1 MLSDKARESAFKLVD
16 QLGSNSSISP
26 SSQIDVLRTI
36 KNGIIGNKTKKD
48 LYISLNIIPKLV
60 EFLKNKDLSL
70 QLLSTQAA
78 IILGSLAYGSPDIV
92 QLLVSCEA
100 IPTLLSCLKI
110 DEARQDLVEASL
122 RALKAILQLPDIDA
136 SPVYDS
142 HNLENL
148 LLLLKPQFTNVSTL
162 SGSVPTLYTAE
173 LVSLIIAR
181 SCTDTPRQNLLA
193 KEGVIELLVK
203 LLLTDSVKAQ
213 EAALEALSA
222 LCNDNLHIGF
232 QIKKYRGPSNEF
244 PMVVLFDLV
253 RSSNQSMQLAAATCL
268 TNMSRSNSIPEY
280 SKQIICIV
288 LHTLIKLLS
297 STGSAQIEAP
307 LILTYLV
314 RDNEIMQKAACEAD
328 AVCKLVDIIS
338 RLSSGASY
346 SELSDYQSHDKN
358 KLEEYAL
365 LALAAVSTHKEEC
378 RKQVIEAK
386 ALPHIVSAMAH
397 PKFGIRAAACLCTR
411 SLSRSVLNLR
421 TSLLDAGI
429 AEPLF
434 KLLDDESTV
443 VQNSALATLCNIV
456 LDFSSMKKHIIDNG
470 GVNKLISLVDSS
482 NQQLRLNAVWA
493 LKNLLFQA
501 ETNDKAEVMDRLSY
515 KKLYSLINDEEQS
528 IQEQAL
534 GLLRNLSCGKDLV
547 VCNLFSGIGPQK
559 FINLIEEKLK
569 SDSELIIT
577 PTLYIIVNVATGT
590 TDHKTAL
597 MDSKE
602 ILSSIHK
609 FMTHSS
615 SAIRT
620 AAVWCLINLTWTDD
634 SPPGS
639 DCLSRIRKFR
649 GLGFEKTLKALQSD
663 NSLDVKDRAKTALLH
678 FKSEMPSHETSRFG
692 NYSAN
697 TNSIP
702 RVPTDEDMEDG
713 NEDNSSDS
721 V

>member
-1 MLSDKARESAFKLVD
+1 MLSDKARESAFKLVE
-16 QLGSNSSISP
+16 QLEIRNPNSSASHIEA
-26 SSQIDVLRTI
+26 LRTI

-48 LYISLNIIPKLV
+48 LYISFNIIPKLV
-60 EFLKNKDLSL
+60 EFLKNKDVSL
-70 QLLSTQAA
+70 QVLSTQAA

-92 QLLVSCEA
+92 QHLVSCEA

-110 DEARQDLVEASL
+110 GEAKQDLVEASL

-136 SPVYDS
+136 SHLYDS
-142 HNLENL
+142 PSLENL
-148 LLLLKPQFTNVSTL
+148 LILLKPQTTEVATL
-162 SGSVPTLYTAE
+162 ARSVPTLYTAE

-181 SCTDTPRQNLLA
+181 SCTNTQRQNLLVQQGA
-193 KEGVIELLVK
+193 IDLLVK

-213 EAALEALSA
+213 EASLEALSA
-222 LCNDNLHIGF
+222 LCKDNKEVGH
-232 QIKKYRGPSNEF
+232 QIKNYRGPNFEQ
-244 PMVVLFDLV
+244 PMDVLFDLV

-268 TNMSRSNSIPEY
+268 TNLSRSNSIPEHN
-280 SKQIICIV
+280 KKIICTV

-314 RDNEIMQKAACEAD
+314 RDNETMQKAACEAD

-338 RLSSGASY
+338 RLSSGATY

-470 GVNKLISLVDSS
+470 GVNKLISLVDST

-501 ETNDKAEVMDRLSY
+501 EPHDKAEVMDRLSY
-515 KKLYSLINDEEQS
+515 KKLYGLLNDEEQS

-590 TDHKTAL
+590 TDHKTAI
-597 MDSKE
+597 MDSKD
-602 ILSSIHK
+602 ILSSIHT
-609 FMTHSS
+609 FMSHSS
-615 SAIRT
+615 SVIRT
-620 AAVWCLINLTWTDD
+620 AAVWCIINLTWTDD

-639 DCLSRIRKFR
+639 DCLARIRKFR

-663 NSLDVKDRAKTALLH
+663 ISLDVKDRAKTALLH
-678 FKSEMPSHETSRFG
+678 FKSEMPSHDSSRFG
-692 NYSAN
+692 SYSAS
-697 TNSIP
+697 TVP

-713 NEDNSSDS
+713 NEDNSSDTILL
-721 V
+721 